1 MVKRMLIDATH
12 AEESRVVVINGNR
25 LEEYDVET
33 STKKQIKGNIYL
45 AKVTRVEPSLQAAFV
60 DYGGNRH
67 GFLAFSEI
75 HSDYYQIPVADREAI
90 ARSHSHPPAMRDA
103 DIVEDNIGGDNDD
116 APKKDRKPVRS
127 RSRRKPRK
135 DDAASTV
142 AGENTDTVTSSD
154 HDDDGEVLEN
164 TAASANSE
172 TGEEDSKPRRRRMR
186 NRRKKPEDTENNAD
200 AAAHSDDTNGNDDDN
215 GNGNEGG
222 SNTVATMSAEIAEIS
237 VDIDDTET
245 VNDDENIEDMGGDDT
260 DEFSESIR
268 PQMQKRY
275 KIQEVIKRRQILL
288 VQVVKEERGNKG
300 AALSTFL
307 SLAGRYCVLMPNTPR
322 GGGISRK
329 ITNAQDRKRLKSILA
344 ELEIPGGMAVIV
356 RTAGAERTKAEIKR
370 DFDYLMRLWDR
381 IRETTLQSQAPCLI
395 YEEADLIKRSIRDL
409 YARDVDEVLVEGDEG
424 YRIAKD
430 FMKMLMPSHAKRVQ
444 PYKDQGVPLF
454 HRFQVESQLDA
465 MLNPVVQLKSGGYIV
480 INPTEALVAI
490 DVNSGRSTR
499 ERNIEETAYKTNLEA
514 AEELARQLRLR
525 DLAGLIVVDFIDMED
540 HRNQGAVERKLK
552 EAMRN
557 DRARLQIGRISP
569 FGLLEMSRQRLR
581 PSLVES
587 AFEVCTH
594 CRGVGLVRSIESSAL
609 HLLRVIEEEGMRRR
623 AGALTV
629 HVASEVALYILNRKR
644 DSLAEIENRYGFTV
658 MIFGD
663 DSLISP
669 DHRIERSRAPKA
681 GDDDNSAVLN
691 TDSVSLTAIE
701 APIELVEEELVENTS
716 RDDDETDT
724 DTDTN
729 SDSSTGTDSDEQNKR
744 RRRRRRRRGRPDE
757 RDENITANAEESSSN
772 DDEDDDDNTQSADQ
786 GNGDDDGEDDAS
798 RKRRRRGK
806 RGGRRRSRRQEFD
819 AAPRVVSPNDDPEA
833 TEKRRSRDHA
843 ASDETDIDVIIE
855 GDSEGQEAD
864 AFVATGDGEEIRP
877 ARERSTTAPAP
888 ARQRRDRRDRN
899 KDNRRNNQNRD
910 RSEVRNIPIQSGP
923 APESGDAETHDV
935 AAAQTTMPAPA
946 LEPATTP
953 APAPEAASVPTETT
967 AREKPVS
974 ENAQATSQP
983 VKTEAATPAADV
995 IKQSAPV
1002 ETSPAPAAEP
1012 TTEPAAQPE
1021 PQPAEAATTTNS
1033 SDTAQEEVK
1042 APEAPAKPKPKRKGW
1057 WSN

>member
-75 HSDYYQIPVADREAI
+75 HSDYYQIPVADREALTQ
-90 ARSHSHPPAMRDA
+90 SHTRNVKDA
-103 DIVEDNIGGDNDD
+103 EIVEDNVSDGEDS
-116 APKKDRKPVRS
+116 PKKEKKPTRS
-127 RSRRKPRK
+127 RSRRKPRAK
-135 DDAASTV
+135 DKDETVEAADGDASPVEAT
-142 AGENTDTVTSSD
+142 ATADATTSPDSKNDATTGSD
-154 HDDDGEVLEN
+154 
-164 TAASANSE
+164 
-172 TGEEDSKPRRRRMR
+172 EEDAKPRRRRTR
-186 NRRKKPEDTENNAD
+186 NRRKKSDEVDASTAD
-200 AAAHSDDTNGNDDDN
+200 ADAKDASPSEDNASDANTGSDGDDTPTGGN
-215 GNGNEGG
+215 
-222 SNTVATMSAEIAEIS
+222 AAMSAEVAELT
-237 VDIDDTET
+237 VDIDADGSDGDTVSEI
-245 VNDDENIEDMGGDDT
+245 NAKSDEEDIEDLGGDDA
-260 DEFSESIR
+260 DEFVESHSR
-268 PQMQKRY
+268 QLQKRY

-344 ELEIPGGMAVIV
+344 ELEIPDGMAVIV

-540 HRNQGAVERKLK
+540 HRNQGAVERKIK

-594 CRGVGLVRSIESSAL
+594 CRGVGLVRSIESAAL
-609 HLLRVIEEEGMRRR
+609 HLLRVLEEEGMRRR
-623 AGALTV
+623 SGSLTV

-644 DSLAEIENRYGFTV
+644 ETLAEIEQRYGFTV

-669 DHRIERSRAPKA
+669 DHRIERSRAKK
-681 GDDDNSAVLN
+681 GDELEDVPAVLN

-701 APIELVEEELVENTS
+701 NPVDTD
-716 RDDDETDT
+716 DDDEEEEEAPSAKNTAQD
-724 DTDTN
+724 
-729 SDSSTGTDSDEQNKR
+729 DEEQGGKR
-744 RRRRRRRRGRPDE
+744 RRRRRRRRGR
-757 RDENITANAEESSSN
+757 N
-772 DDEDDDDNTQSADQ
+772 DDRDDRNDQQQEASDAEAGNDDNADQNSDNEDDDDEESQ
-786 GNGDDDGEDDAS
+786 

-806 RGGRRRSRRQEFD
+806 RGGRRRSRRQDFE
-819 AAPRVVSPNDDPEA
+819 AKSTRSPNDDPA
-833 TEKRRSRDHA
+833 LTAARRNRDHEA
-843 ASDETDIDVIIE
+843 PDGAEESTVIDAE
-855 GDSEGQEAD
+855 SEGQDAD
-864 AFVATGDGEEIRP
+864 SFDQEGV
-877 ARERSTTAPAP
+877 REGRSRSTTAPAP
-888 ARQRRDRRDRN
+888 ARPRRDRN
-899 KDNRRNNQNRD
+899 DNRRNRRD
-910 RSEVRNIPIQSGP
+910 RNDRPRGKDSNNDGGNDRGDVKNIPIQSGP
-923 APESGDAETHDV
+923 APEADANSKPDAT
-935 AAAQTTMPAPA
+935 AAAP
-946 LEPATTP
+946 
-953 APAPEAASVPTETT
+953 ASVPAEV
-967 AREKPVS
+967 AAPK
-974 ENAQATSQP
+974 
-983 VKTEAATPAADV
+983 AATPASKPEEKV
-995 IKQSAPV
+995 APKAEKPAEKAPEPKAEAKPEQV
-1002 ETSPAPAAEP
+1002 AAEKPTPASEPAPAAEP
-1012 TTEPAAQPE
+1012 AKDKKSEP
-1021 PQPAEAATTTNS
+1021 
-1033 SDTAQEEVK
+1033 K
-1042 APEAPAKPKPKRKGW
+1042 KRGW
-1057 WSN
+1057 WSLGR

>member
-75 HSDYYQIPVADREAI
+75 HSDYYQIPVADREALSQGG
-90 ARSHSHPPAMRDA
+90 AQVKDA
-103 DIVEDNIGGDNDD
+103 EIVEDNIGETDD
-116 APKKDRKPVRS
+116 SPKKEKKSTRS
-127 RSRRKPRK
+127 RSRRKPRAK
-135 DDAASTV
+135 DKDETQDASESDATDGETVVDADAA
-142 AGENTDTVTSSD
+142 NPTDGASEGLVSSD
-154 HDDDGEVLEN
+154 EE
-164 TAASANSE
+164 E
-172 TGEEDSKPRRRRMR
+172 TKPRRRRTR
-186 NRRKKPEDTENNAD
+186 NRRKKSDDADAQASDASSDEAASGDANAD
-200 AAAHSDDTNGNDDDN
+200 ADGGSDDDN
-215 GNGNEGG
+215 SPSGGN
-222 SNTVATMSAEIAEIS
+222 AAMSADVAELS
-237 VDIDDTET
+237 VDVDADGDDNEEDAPSADAGTE
-245 VNDDENIEDMGGDDT
+245 EEEIEDLGGDDT
-260 DEFSESIR
+260 DEFVESHSR
-268 PQMQKRY
+268 QLQKRY
-275 KIQEVIKRRQILL
+275 KIQEVIKRRQIIL

-329 ITNAQDRKRLKSILA
+329 ITNAKDRKRLKSILA
-344 ELEIPGGMAVIV
+344 ELEIPDGMAVIV

-409 YARDVDEVLVEGDEG
+409 YARDVDEVLVEGDDG
-424 YRIAKD
+424 YRVAKD

-540 HRNQGAVERKLK
+540 HRNQASVERKLK

-587 AFEVCTH
+587 AFEVCSH
-594 CRGVGLVRSIESSAL
+594 CRGVGLVRSIESAAL

-623 AGALTV
+623 SGALTV

-644 DSLAEIENRYGFTV
+644 DSLAEIEQRYGFTV

-669 DHRIERSRAPKA
+669 DHRIERTRAKK
-681 GDDDNSAVLN
+681 GDEQEEAAPVLN

-701 APIELVEEELVENTS
+701 SPVEADDEEEETV
-716 RDDDETDT
+716 RGDDDDQ
-724 DTDTN
+724 
-729 SDSSTGTDSDEQNKR
+729 GGKR
-744 RRRRRRRRGRPDE
+744 RRRRRRRRGRNDD
-757 RDENITANAEESSSN
+757 RDDRTENQQDAADSEAEDADGSDRNGSDD
-772 DDEDDDDNTQSADQ
+772 DDEDSN
-786 GNGDDDGEDDAS
+786 

-806 RGGRRRSRRQEFD
+806 RGGRRRSRRQDFD
-819 AAPRVVSPNDDPEA
+819 GNRTRSPNDDPA
-833 TEKRRSRDHA
+833 LTAARRNRDHEA
-843 ASDETDIDVIIE
+843 PDGSEENTVIDAE
-855 GDSEGQEAD
+855 SEGQDAD
-864 AFVATGDGEEIRP
+864 SFDQEGVRAGRT
-877 ARERSTTAPAP
+877 RSTTAPAP
-888 ARQRRDRRDRN
+888 ARPRRDRN
-899 KDNRRNNQNRD
+899 DNRRNRRD
-910 RSEVRNIPIQSGP
+910 RNSRPERGEGSNERGDVKNIPIQTGP
-923 APESGDAETHDV
+923 APEAVAESKPDV
-935 AAAQTTMPAPA
+935 AAATASAPAEVTAPAPKTEAPKVEAPAEKPAAPKPVEPAKTEAPAPA
-946 LEPATTP
+946 P
-953 APAPEAASVPTETT
+953 APAPEAA
-967 AREKPVS
+967 
-974 ENAQATSQP
+974 
-983 VKTEAATPAADV
+983 
-995 IKQSAPV
+995 
-1002 ETSPAPAAEP
+1002 PAAEP
-1012 TTEPAAQPE
+1012 AKDE
-1021 PQPAEAATTTNS
+1021 
-1033 SDTAQEEVK
+1033 
-1042 APEAPAKPKPKRKGW
+1042 KPKPKKRGW
-1057 WSN
+1057 WSLGR

>member
-75 HSDYYQIPVADREAI
+75 HSDYYQIPVADREALSQGG
-90 ARSHSHPPAMRDA
+90 AQVKDA
-103 DIVEDNIGGDNDD
+103 EIVEDNIGETDD
-116 APKKDRKPVRS
+116 SPKKEKKSTRS
-127 RSRRKPRK
+127 RSRRKPRSK
-135 DDAASTV
+135 DKDETQDASESDATDGETVVDADAA
-142 AGENTDTVTSSD
+142 NPTDGASDGAVSSD
-154 HDDDGEVLEN
+154 EE
-164 TAASANSE
+164 E
-172 TGEEDSKPRRRRMR
+172 TKPRRRRTR
-186 NRRKKPEDTENNAD
+186 NRRKKSDDADAQASDASSDEAASGEANAD
-200 AAAHSDDTNGNDDDN
+200 ADGGSDDDN
-215 GNGNEGG
+215 SPSGGN
-222 SNTVATMSAEIAEIS
+222 AAMSAEVAELS
-237 VDIDDTET
+237 VDVDADGDDSEEDAPSADAGTE
-245 VNDDENIEDMGGDDT
+245 EEEIEDLGGDDT
-260 DEFSESIR
+260 DEFVESHSR
-268 PQMQKRY
+268 QLQKRY
-275 KIQEVIKRRQILL
+275 KIQEVIKRRQIIL

-329 ITNAQDRKRLKSILA
+329 ITNAKDRKRLKSILA
-344 ELEIPGGMAVIV
+344 ELEIPDGMAVIV

-409 YARDVDEVLVEGDEG
+409 YARDVDEVLVEGDDG
-424 YRIAKD
+424 YRVAKD

-540 HRNQGAVERKLK
+540 HRNQASVERKLK

-587 AFEVCTH
+587 AFEVCSH
-594 CRGVGLVRSIESSAL
+594 CRGVGLVRSIESAAL

-623 AGALTV
+623 SGALTV

-644 DSLAEIENRYGFTV
+644 DSLAEIEQRYGFTV

-669 DHRIERSRAPKA
+669 DHRIERTRAKK
-681 GDDDNSAVLN
+681 GDEQEEAAPVLN

-701 APIELVEEELVENTS
+701 SPVEADDEEEETV
-716 RDDDETDT
+716 RGDDDDQ
-724 DTDTN
+724 
-729 SDSSTGTDSDEQNKR
+729 GGKR
-744 RRRRRRRRGRPDE
+744 RRRRRRRRGRNDD
-757 RDENITANAEESSSN
+757 RDDRTENQQDAADSDAEDADGSDRNGSDD
-772 DDEDDDDNTQSADQ
+772 DDEDSN
-786 GNGDDDGEDDAS
+786 

-806 RGGRRRSRRQEFD
+806 RGGRRRSRRQDFD
-819 AAPRVVSPNDDPEA
+819 GNRTRSPNDDPA
-833 TEKRRSRDHA
+833 LTAARRNRDHEA
-843 ASDETDIDVIIE
+843 PDGSEENTVIDAE
-855 GDSEGQEAD
+855 SEGQDAD
-864 AFVATGDGEEIRP
+864 SFDQEGVRAGRT
-877 ARERSTTAPAP
+877 RSTTAPAP
-888 ARQRRDRRDRN
+888 ARPRRDRN
-899 KDNRRNNQNRD
+899 DNRRNRRD
-910 RSEVRNIPIQSGP
+910 RNSRPERGEGGNERGDVKNIPIQTGP
-923 APESGDAETHDV
+923 APEAVTESKPDV
-935 AAAQTTMPAPA
+935 AAAPASAPAEVTAPAPKSEAPKVEAPAEKPAAPKPVEPAKTEAPAPA
-946 LEPATTP
+946 P
-953 APAPEAASVPTETT
+953 APAPEAA
-967 AREKPVS
+967 
-974 ENAQATSQP
+974 
-983 VKTEAATPAADV
+983 
-995 IKQSAPV
+995 
-1002 ETSPAPAAEP
+1002 PAAEP
-1012 TTEPAAQPE
+1012 AKDE
-1021 PQPAEAATTTNS
+1021 
-1033 SDTAQEEVK
+1033 
-1042 APEAPAKPKPKRKGW
+1042 KPKPKKRGW
-1057 WSN
+1057 WSLGR

>member
-75 HSDYYQIPVADREAI
+75 HSDYYQIPVADREAFAQQNI
-90 ARSHSHPPAMRDA
+90 TQVKDA
-103 DIVEDNIGGDNDD
+103 EIVEDNIGDSEDG
-116 APKKDRKPVRS
+116 ATKEKKPSRS
-127 RSRRKPRK
+127 RSRRKPRAK
-135 DDAASTV
+135 DNDEASDTAEAEAPAAED
-142 AGENTDTVTSSD
+142 AGETAVKSD
-154 HDDDGEVLEN
+154 AE
-164 TAASANSE
+164 AANAGS
-172 TGEEDSKPRRRRMR
+172 GEEEDAKPRRRRPR
-186 NRRKKPEDTENNAD
+186 NRRKKSDEVEASSGSDAD
-200 AAAHSDDTNGNDDDN
+200 ASGDASDTSGNNGGSDGDDTPTGGN
-215 GNGNEGG
+215 
-222 SNTVATMSAEIAEIS
+222 AAMSAEIAELD
-237 VDIDDTET
+237 VDIDTDG
-245 VNDDENIEDMGGDDT
+245 DDDGSAATALDVTADVEEDIEDLGGDDS
-260 DEFSESIR
+260 DEFVESHSR
-268 PQMQKRY
+268 QLQKRY

-329 ITNAQDRKRLKSILA
+329 ITNAKDRKRLKSILA
-344 ELEIPGGMAVIV
+344 ELEIPDGMAVIV
-356 RTAGAERTKAEIKR
+356 RTAGSERTKAEIKR

-424 YRIAKD
+424 YRVAKD

-465 MLNPVVQLKSGGYIV
+465 MLNPVVQLKSGGYLV
-480 INPTEALVAI
+480 INPTEALVAV

-540 HRNQGAVERKLK
+540 HRNQASVERKLK

-594 CRGVGLVRSIESSAL
+594 CRGVGLVRSIESAAL

-623 AGALTV
+623 SGALTV

-644 DSLAEIENRYGFTV
+644 DSLGEIENRYGFSV

-669 DHRIERSRAPKA
+669 DHRIERTRAKK
-681 GDDDNSAVLN
+681 GDEVEEVSAVLN

-701 APIELVEEELVENTS
+701 NPVEPDEDEVEVE
-716 RDDDETDT
+716 RDEDDDQ
-724 DTDTN
+724 
-729 SDSSTGTDSDEQNKR
+729 GGKR
-744 RRRRRRRRGRPDE
+744 RRRRRRRRGR
-757 RDENITANAEESSSN
+757 N
-772 DDEDDDDNTQSADQ
+772 DDRDDRNTDPQQEASDDNDDASDTADRNDNNDDDDDEN
-786 GNGDDDGEDDAS
+786 N

-806 RGGRRRSRRQEFD
+806 RGGRRRSRRQDFD
-819 AAPRVVSPNDDPEA
+819 ANRTRSPADDPA
-833 TEKRRSRDHA
+833 LTAARRNRDHEA
-843 ASDETDIDVIIE
+843 PDGTAEDTVIDA
-855 GDSEGQEAD
+855 DSEGQEAD
-864 AFVATGDGEEIRP
+864 SFDQEGVRVGRV
-877 ARERSTTAPAP
+877 RSTTAPAP
-888 ARQRRDRRDRN
+888 ARPRRDRN
-899 KDNRRNNQNRD
+899 DNRRNRRD
-910 RSEVRNIPIQSGP
+910 RNNRSDRNTESNDRDVKNIPIQSGP
-923 APESGDAETHDV
+923 APEATSEAPLEAKPE
-935 AAAQTTMPAPA
+935 AAAAPATAPAEVSAPAPKKEA
-946 LEPATTP
+946 PKAEAPKAEVPAEKPAEPKAAEPAKAEKAEPAP
-953 APAPEAASVPTETT
+953 APAPET
-967 AREKPVS
+967 
-974 ENAQATSQP
+974 
-983 VKTEAATPAADV
+983 
-995 IKQSAPV
+995 
-1002 ETSPAPAAEP
+1002 APAAEP
-1012 TTEPAAQPE
+1012 AKDE
-1021 PQPAEAATTTNS
+1021 
-1033 SDTAQEEVK
+1033 
-1042 APEAPAKPKPKRKGW
+1042 KPKPKKRGW
-1057 WSN
+1057 WSLGR

>member
-90 ARSHSHPPAMRDA
+90 AQGNAQVKDA
-103 DIVEDNIGGDNDD
+103 EIVEDNIGDSEDS
-116 APKKDRKPVRS
+116 PKKEKKPSRT
-127 RSRRKPRK
+127 RSRRKPRAQSK
-135 DDAASTV
+135 DDTSDTPEAEAPEADATTEAPGQSDAATEKTGS
-142 AGENTDTVTSSD
+142 
-154 HDDDGEVLEN
+154 
-164 TAASANSE
+164 
-172 TGEEDSKPRRRRMR
+172 GEEEEAKPRRRRPR
-186 NRRKKPEDTENNAD
+186 NRRKK
-200 AAAHSDDTNGNDDDN
+200 SDDVEASGSDAEATPSSDGNDDS
-215 GNGNEGG
+215 G
-222 SNTVATMSAEIAEIS
+222 SNG
-237 VDIDDTET
+237 DDTPTGGNAAMAAEVAELDVDVVT
-245 VNDDENIEDMGGDDT
+245 DDDANEVTALDPNADVEEDIEDLGGDDS
-260 DEFSESIR
+260 DEFVESHSR
-268 PQMQKRY
+268 QLQKRY
-275 KIQEVIKRRQILL
+275 KIQEVIKRRQIIL

-329 ITNAQDRKRLKSILA
+329 ITNAKDRKRLKSILA
-344 ELEIPGGMAVIV
+344 ELEIPDGMAVIV

-424 YRIAKD
+424 YRVAKD

-465 MLNPVVQLKSGGYIV
+465 MLNPVVQLKSGGYLV
-480 INPTEALVAI
+480 INPTEALVAV

-514 AEELARQLRLR
+514 AEELSRQLRLR

-540 HRNQGAVERKLK
+540 HRNQASVERKLK

-594 CRGVGLVRSIESSAL
+594 CRGVGLVRSIESAAL

-623 AGALTV
+623 SGALTV

-644 DSLAEIENRYGFTV
+644 DSLGEIESRYGFSV

-669 DHRIERSRAPKA
+669 DHRIERTRAKK
-681 GDDDNSAVLN
+681 GDEVDETPSVLN

-701 APIELVEEELVENTS
+701 NPVDADDEEEETERNE
-716 RDDDETDT
+716 DDDQ
-724 DTDTN
+724 
-729 SDSSTGTDSDEQNKR
+729 GGKR
-744 RRRRRRRRGRPDE
+744 RRRRRRRRGR
-757 RDENITANAEESSSN
+757 N
-772 DDEDDDDNTQSADQ
+772 DDRDDRNNDQQQDASGDNEDASDNSDRNNNNTNDDDDDESN
-786 GNGDDDGEDDAS
+786 

-806 RGGRRRSRRQEFD
+806 RGGRRRSRRQDFD
-819 AAPRVVSPNDDPEA
+819 GNRTRSPADDPA
-833 TEKRRSRDHA
+833 LTAARRNRDHEA
-843 ASDETDIDVIIE
+843 PDGTAEDTVIDA
-855 GDSEGQEAD
+855 DSEGQDAD
-864 AFVATGDGEEIRP
+864 SFEQEGVRAGRS
-877 ARERSTTAPAP
+877 RSTTAPAP
-888 ARQRRDRRDRN
+888 ARPRRDRN
-899 KDNRRNNQNRD
+899 DNRRNRRD
-910 RSEVRNIPIQSGP
+910 RNTRSDRNDEGNDRDVKNIPIQSGP
-923 APESGDAETHDV
+923 APEAQSDAPAEAKPE
-935 AAAQTTMPAPA
+935 AAAAPAPTPA
-946 LEPATTP
+946 EVSAPAPKEEAPKAEAPAEKPAEPKAAEPAKAEKAEPAP
-953 APAPEAASVPTETT
+953 APAPEA
-967 AREKPVS
+967 
-974 ENAQATSQP
+974 
-983 VKTEAATPAADV
+983 TPA
-995 IKQSAPV
+995 P
-1002 ETSPAPAAEP
+1002 
-1012 TTEPAAQPE
+1012 EPAKDE
-1021 PQPAEAATTTNS
+1021 
-1033 SDTAQEEVK
+1033 
-1042 APEAPAKPKPKRKGW
+1042 KPKPKKRGW
-1057 WSN
+1057 WSLGR

>member
-75 HSDYYQIPVADREAI
+75 HSDYYQIPVADREALS
-90 ARSHSHPPAMRDA
+90 RSHSDVKDA
-103 DIVEDNIGGDNDD
+103 DIVEDNIGD
-116 APKKDRKPVRS
+116 ASEGSDTPKKEKKPART
-127 RSRRKPRK
+127 RNRRKPRAK
-135 DDAASTV
+135 ASDETAVETDAEAPATD
-142 AGENTDTVTSSD
+142 ENTDSADTVAAD
-154 HDDDGEVLEN
+154 APQEN
-164 TAASANSE
+164 DAAASDDA
-172 TGEEDSKPRRRRMR
+172 GDEDAKPRRRRTR
-186 NRRKKPEDTENNAD
+186 NRRKKSDDVEASGDDSAD
-200 AAAHSDDTNGNDDDN
+200 ASSNDGDDTDGSGGGN
-215 GNGNEGG
+215 
-222 SNTVATMSAEIAEIS
+222 AAMSAEIAELTVDIETEPAGAAEEE
-237 VDIDDTET
+237 DIDDL
-245 VNDDENIEDMGGDDT
+245 GGDDG
-260 DEFSESIR
+260 DEFSDSHR

-344 ELEIPGGMAVIV
+344 ELEIPDGMAVIV
-356 RTAGAERTKAEIKR
+356 RTAGSERTKAEIKR

-540 HRNQGAVERKLK
+540 HRNQASVERKLK

-587 AFEVCTH
+587 AFEVCAH
-594 CRGVGLVRSIESSAL
+594 CRGVGLVRSIESAAL
-609 HLLRVIEEEGMRRR
+609 HLLRVLEEEGMRRR
-623 AGALTV
+623 SGALTV

-644 DSLAEIENRYGFTV
+644 DTLAEIEQRYGFTV

-669 DHRIERSRAPKA
+669 DHRIERTRAKK
-681 GDDDNSAVLN
+681 GDEEEALPVLN

-701 APIELVEEELVENTS
+701 GPDEDDEEDDVAEARDTRDQ
-716 RDDDETDT
+716 RDDDDQ
-724 DTDTN
+724 
-729 SDSSTGTDSDEQNKR
+729 GNKR
-744 RRRRRRRRGRPDE
+744 RRRRRRRRGR
-757 RDENITANAEESSSN
+757 N
-772 DDEDDDDNTQSADQ
+772 DDRDDRNDQNEADASDDAAGASDRSDQDDNEEDDDDEAQ
-786 GNGDDDGEDDAS
+786 

-806 RGGRRRSRRQEFD
+806 RGGRRRSRRQEFEN
-819 AAPRVVSPNDDPEA
+819 APRVKSPADDAQA
-833 TEKRRSRDHA
+833 TALRRDRDHSA
-843 ASDETDIDVIIE
+843 PE
-855 GDSEGQEAD
+855 GHAEDQVVDADSEGQDAD
-864 AFVATGDGEEIRP
+864 SFDQEGVRAGRQ
-877 ARERSTTAPAP
+877 RSTTAPAP
-888 ARQRRDRRDRN
+888 ARPRRERRDRN
-899 KDNRRNNQNRD
+899 DNRRNRRD
-910 RSEVRNIPIQSGP
+910 RNDRNDRADVKNIPIQSGP
-923 APESGDAETHDV
+923 ARETAEEIAKEAV
-935 AAAQTTMPAPA
+935 SAPA
-946 LEPATTP
+946 QSPVETVVEKPASPTP
-953 APAPEAASVPTETT
+953 APAA
-967 AREKPVS
+967 
-974 ENAQATSQP
+974 
-983 VKTEAATPAADV
+983 
-995 IKQSAPV
+995 
-1002 ETSPAPAAEP
+1002 APAAEKSEP
-1012 TTEPAAQPE
+1012 KAEPKKPAPKAEKAAEPEASEPVATEPAKDE
-1021 PQPAEAATTTNS
+1021 
-1033 SDTAQEEVK
+1033 
-1042 APEAPAKPKPKRKGW
+1042 KPKPKKRGW
-1057 WSN
+1057 WSLGR

>member
-75 HSDYYQIPVADREAI
+75 HSDYYQIPVADREALSQGG
-90 ARSHSHPPAMRDA
+90 AQVKDA
-103 DIVEDNIGGDNDD
+103 EIVEDNIGETEDS
-116 APKKDRKPVRS
+116 PKKEKKPARS
-127 RSRRKPRK
+127 RSRRKPRAK
-135 DDAASTV
+135 DKDETAEPTEGDAAELE
-142 AGENTDTVTSSD
+142 AGAEAETPADAADASDAQASS
-154 HDDDGEVLEN
+154 E
-164 TAASANSE
+164 
-172 TGEEDSKPRRRRMR
+172 EEDAKPRRRRTR
-186 NRRKKPEDTENNAD
+186 NRRKKSDDVEASATEASSDD
-200 AAAHSDDTNGNDDDN
+200 APAAESNDGDDNGSDDTPTGGN
-215 GNGNEGG
+215 
-222 SNTVATMSAEIAEIS
+222 AAMSAEVAELT
-237 VDIDDTET
+237 VDIDADGEGDD
-245 VNDDENIEDMGGDDT
+245 NDDGAPSADAGGEEEEIEDLGGDDA
-260 DEFSESIR
+260 DEFVESHSR
-268 PQMQKRY
+268 QLQKRY
-275 KIQEVIKRRQILL
+275 KIQEVIKRRQIIL

-344 ELEIPGGMAVIV
+344 ELEIPDGMAVIV

-540 HRNQGAVERKLK
+540 HRNQASVERKLK

-587 AFEVCTH
+587 AFEVCSH
-594 CRGVGLVRSIESSAL
+594 CRGVGLVRSIESAAL

-623 AGALTV
+623 SGALTV

-644 DSLAEIENRYGFTV
+644 DSLAEIEQRYGFTV

-669 DHRIERSRAPKA
+669 DHRIERTRAKK
-681 GDDDNSAVLN
+681 GDEQEEVSPVLN

-701 APIELVEEELVENTS
+701 SPVEDDEDEDEDIV
-716 RDDDETDT
+716 RGDDDDQ
-724 DTDTN
+724 
-729 SDSSTGTDSDEQNKR
+729 GGKR
-744 RRRRRRRRGRPDE
+744 RRRRRRRRGR
-757 RDENITANAEESSSN
+757 N
-772 DDEDDDDNTQSADQ
+772 DDRDDRNDTQQEAADTDAEDADGSDHGNLDDDDEESQ
-786 GNGDDDGEDDAS
+786 

-806 RGGRRRSRRQEFD
+806 RGGRRRSRRQDFD
-819 AAPRVVSPNDDPEA
+819 TNRTRSPNDDPA
-833 TEKRRSRDHA
+833 LTSARRNRDHEA
-843 ASDETDIDVIIE
+843 PDGSEENSVIDAESDGQDADSFDQE
-855 GDSEGQEAD
+855 GVRVGR
-864 AFVATGDGEEIRP
+864 V
-877 ARERSTTAPAP
+877 RSTTAPAP
-888 ARQRRDRRDRN
+888 ARPRRDRN
-899 KDNRRNNQNRD
+899 DNRRNRRD
-910 RSEVRNIPIQSGP
+910 RNPRSDRPEGSNDRGDVKNIPIQSGP
-923 APESGDAETHDV
+923 APEAVAESKPETTV
-935 AAAQTTMPAPA
+935 AAPAAAPAEVAAPAPKA
-946 LEPATTP
+946 EAPKVEAPVEKPAAPKPAEPAKTEAP
-953 APAPEAASVPTETT
+953 APAPEAA
-967 AREKPVS
+967 
-974 ENAQATSQP
+974 
-983 VKTEAATPAADV
+983 
-995 IKQSAPV
+995 
-1002 ETSPAPAAEP
+1002 PAAEP
-1012 TTEPAAQPE
+1012 AKDE
-1021 PQPAEAATTTNS
+1021 
-1033 SDTAQEEVK
+1033 
-1042 APEAPAKPKPKRKGW
+1042 KPKSKKRGW
-1057 WSN
+1057 WSLGR

>member
-90 ARSHSHPPAMRDA
+90 TRAQTSAQSVRDA
-103 DIVEDNIGGDNDD
+103 EIVEDNIGGNDD
-116 APKKDRKPVRS
+116 DTPKKEKKPTRS

-135 DDAASTV
+135 DDV
-142 AGENTDTVTSSD
+142 NTDTGDSSD
-154 HDDDGEVLEN
+154 KTEEATDAADNAAAPENNDTVSSDNNDDD
-164 TAASANSE
+164 A
-172 TGEEDSKPRRRRMR
+172 KPRRRRVR
-186 NRRKKPEDTENNAD
+186 NRRKNVDENDTSDSND
-200 AAAHSDDTNGNDDDN
+200 ASLDASSQGDDDN
-215 GNGNEGG
+215 GDDGNNGG
-222 SNTVATMSAEIAEIS
+222 SNTVATMAAEIAEIS
-237 VDIDDTET
+237 VDIDENDTET
-245 VNDDENIEDMGGDDT
+245 VNDEENIEDMGGDDT
-260 DEFSESIR
+260 DDFSDNVR
-268 PQMQKRY
+268 PQLQKRY

-409 YARDVDEVLVEGDEG
+409 YARDVDEVLVEGDDG
-424 YRIAKD
+424 YRVAKD

-540 HRNQGAVERKLK
+540 HRNQSAVERKLK

-644 DSLAEIENRYGFTV
+644 DSLAEIEQRYGFTV

-669 DHRIERSRAPKA
+669 DHRIERTRAPKA
-681 GDDDNSAVLN
+681 GDEDHQHSMVLN

-701 APIELVEEELVENTS
+701 APIEKVEEELVENTS
-716 RDDDETDT
+716 RDDDNEQT
-724 DTDTN
+724 
-729 SDSSTGTDSDEQNKR
+729 SDNDDQNKR
-744 RRRRRRRRGRPDE
+744 RRRRRRRRGRQDD
-757 RDENITANAEESSSN
+757 RDDNAASDTDDSDAANDSN
-772 DDEDDDDNTQSADQ
+772 QDAASASDNGDDNDDDDES
-786 GNGDDDGEDDAS
+786 S

-806 RGGRRRSRRQEFD
+806 RGGRRRSRRQDFETT
-819 AAPRVVSPNDDPEA
+819 PRVVSPADDAEA
-833 TEKRRSRDHA
+833 TEKRRSRSHTAPDG
-843 ASDETDIDVIIE
+843 SETDLVID
-855 GDSEGQEAD
+855 GDSEGQDAD
-864 AFVATGDGEEIRP
+864 SFAPEDGEEGGIRA

-899 KDNRRNNQNRD
+899 KDNRRNRDNRD
-910 RSEVRNIPIQSGP
+910 RNDRGEVRNIPIQNG
-923 APESGDAETHDV
+923 
-935 AAAQTTMPAPA
+935 
-946 LEPATTP
+946 
-953 APAPEAASVPTETT
+953 PAPEAASEDVATET
-967 AREKPVS
+967 ASAVS
-974 ENAQATSQP
+974 AP
-983 VKTEAATPAADV
+983 ATPAA
-995 IKQSAPV
+995 
-1002 ETSPAPAAEP
+1002 PAPAASAPE
-1012 TTEPAAQPE
+1012 TTFEPAATPKPE
-1021 PQPAEAATTTNS
+1021 PTVSKPEASSKPVELEADKPGADKPAAETVTAPTSSEPEPTEAAATEKPAEVEKTE
-1033 SDTAQEEVK
+1033 TAP
-1042 APEAPAKPKPKRKGW
+1042 AAPAKPKPKRKGW

>member
-12 AEESRVVVINGNR
+12 AEESRVVVIHGNR

-90 ARSHSHPPAMRDA
+90 AQGHAQSNAQVKDA
-103 DIVEDNIGGDNDD
+103 EIVEDNIGDGDDSQ
-116 APKKDRKPVRS
+116 KKEKKPSRS
-127 RSRRKPRK
+127 RSRRKPRTK
-135 DDAASTV
+135 DKDEASDTPNAESPEAEASTD
-142 AGENTDTVTSSD
+142 APAQSEAATDNTSSGD
-154 HDDDGEVLEN
+154 
-164 TAASANSE
+164 
-172 TGEEDSKPRRRRMR
+172 EEDAKPRRRRPR
-186 NRRKKPEDTENNAD
+186 NRRKKSDEVEASGSNAEENSSTDGNND
-200 AAAHSDDTNGNDDDN
+200 SGSDSGSDGDDTPTGGN
-215 GNGNEGG
+215 
-222 SNTVATMSAEIAEIS
+222 AAMSAEVAELD
-237 VDIDDTET
+237 VDIDADTSEEDT
-245 VNDDENIEDMGGDDT
+245 GNEVTSLDAESDVEEDIEDLGGDDS
-260 DEFSESIR
+260 DEFVESHSR
-268 PQMQKRY
+268 QLQKRY
-275 KIQEVIKRRQILL
+275 KIQEVIKRRQIIL

-329 ITNAQDRKRLKSILA
+329 ITNAKDRKRLKSILA
-344 ELEIPGGMAVIV
+344 ELEIPDGMAVIV

-424 YRIAKD
+424 YRVAKD

-465 MLNPVVQLKSGGYIV
+465 MLNPVVQLKSGGYLV
-480 INPTEALVAI
+480 INPTEALVAV

-540 HRNQGAVERKLK
+540 HRNQASVERKLK

-594 CRGVGLVRSIESSAL
+594 CRGVGLVRSIESAAL

-623 AGALTV
+623 SGALTV

-644 DSLAEIENRYGFTV
+644 DSLGEIESRYGFSV

-669 DHRIERSRAPKA
+669 DHRIERTRAKK
-681 GDDDNSAVLN
+681 GDEADDAAPVLN

-701 APIELVEEELVENTS
+701 NPVDTDDEDDTERNE
-716 RDDDETDT
+716 DDDQ
-724 DTDTN
+724 
-729 SDSSTGTDSDEQNKR
+729 GGKR
-744 RRRRRRRRGRPDE
+744 RRRRRRRRGR
-757 RDENITANAEESSSN
+757 N
-772 DDEDDDDNTQSADQ
+772 DDRDDRNNDQQQDASGDSEDASDNNDRNNNNDDDDDDN
-786 GNGDDDGEDDAS
+786 N

-806 RGGRRRSRRQEFD
+806 RGGRRRSRRQDFD
-819 AAPRVVSPNDDPEA
+819 GNRTRSPADDPA
-833 TEKRRSRDHA
+833 LTAARRNRDHEA
-843 ASDETDIDVIIE
+843 PDGTDEDTVIDA
-855 GDSEGQEAD
+855 DSEGQDAD
-864 AFVATGDGEEIRP
+864 SFDQEGVRAGRS
-877 ARERSTTAPAP
+877 RSTTAPAP
-888 ARQRRDRRDRN
+888 ARPRRDRN
-899 KDNRRNNQNRD
+899 DNRRNRRDRNNRPNNRD
-910 RSEVRNIPIQSGP
+910 GDNDGSNERDVKNIPIQSGP
-923 APESGDAETHDV
+923 APEAPSEAPSEAKPE
-935 AAAQTTMPAPA
+935 AASAPAPA
-946 LEPATTP
+946 PAEVSAPAPKPEAPKEDAPKAEAPAGKPAEPKAAEPAK
-953 APAPEAASVPTETT
+953 AEKAEPAPEAA
-967 AREKPVS
+967 
-974 ENAQATSQP
+974 
-983 VKTEAATPAADV
+983 
-995 IKQSAPV
+995 
-1002 ETSPAPAAEP
+1002 PAP
-1012 TTEPAAQPE
+1012 EPAKDE
-1021 PQPAEAATTTNS
+1021 
-1033 SDTAQEEVK
+1033 
-1042 APEAPAKPKPKRKGW
+1042 KPKPKKRGW
-1057 WSN
+1057 WSLGR

>member
-75 HSDYYQIPVADREAI
+75 HSDYYQIPVADREAL
-90 ARSHSHPPAMRDA
+90 AQSHTRNVKDA
-103 DIVEDNIGGDNDD
+103 EIVEDNVSDGEDS
-116 APKKDRKPVRS
+116 PKKEKKPTRS
-127 RSRRKPRK
+127 RSRRKPRAK
-135 DDAASTV
+135 DKDETVEAADGDASPVEAT
-142 AGENTDTVTSSD
+142 ATADATTSPDSKNDATTGSD
-154 HDDDGEVLEN
+154 
-164 TAASANSE
+164 
-172 TGEEDSKPRRRRMR
+172 EEDAKPRRRRTR
-186 NRRKKPEDTENNAD
+186 NRRKKSDEVDASTAD
-200 AAAHSDDTNGNDDDN
+200 ADAKDASPSEDNTSDANTGSDGDDTPTGGN
-215 GNGNEGG
+215 
-222 SNTVATMSAEIAEIS
+222 AAMSAEVAELT
-237 VDIDDTET
+237 VDIDADGSDGDTVSEI
-245 VNDDENIEDMGGDDT
+245 NAKSDEEDIEDLGGDDA
-260 DEFSESIR
+260 DEFVESHSR
-268 PQMQKRY
+268 QLQKRY

-344 ELEIPGGMAVIV
+344 ELEIPDGMAVIV

-540 HRNQGAVERKLK
+540 HRNQGAVERKIK

-594 CRGVGLVRSIESSAL
+594 CRGVGLVRSIESAAL
-609 HLLRVIEEEGMRRR
+609 HLLRVLEEEGMRRR
-623 AGALTV
+623 SGSLTV

-644 DSLAEIENRYGFTV
+644 ETLAEIEQRYGFTV

-669 DHRIERSRAPKA
+669 DHRIERSRAKK
-681 GDDDNSAVLN
+681 GDELEDVPAVLN

-701 APIELVEEELVENTS
+701 NPVDTD
-716 RDDDETDT
+716 DDDEEEEEAPSAKNTAQD
-724 DTDTN
+724 
-729 SDSSTGTDSDEQNKR
+729 DEEQGGKR
-744 RRRRRRRRGRPDE
+744 RRRRRRRRGR
-757 RDENITANAEESSSN
+757 N
-772 DDEDDDDNTQSADQ
+772 DDRDDRNDQQQEASDAETGNDDNADQNSDNEDDDDEESQ
-786 GNGDDDGEDDAS
+786 

-806 RGGRRRSRRQEFD
+806 RGGRRRSRRQDFE
-819 AAPRVVSPNDDPEA
+819 AKSTRSPNDDPA
-833 TEKRRSRDHA
+833 LTAARRNRDHEA
-843 ASDETDIDVIIE
+843 PDGAEESTVIDAE
-855 GDSEGQEAD
+855 SEGQDAD
-864 AFVATGDGEEIRP
+864 SFDQEGV
-877 ARERSTTAPAP
+877 REGRSRSTTAPAP
-888 ARQRRDRRDRN
+888 ARPRRDRN
-899 KDNRRNNQNRD
+899 DNRRNRRD
-910 RSEVRNIPIQSGP
+910 RNDRPRGKDSNNDGGNDRGDVKNIPIQSGP
-923 APESGDAETHDV
+923 APEADANSKPDATAAAPAAAPAEV
-935 AAAQTTMPAPA
+935 AAP
-946 LEPATTP
+946 
-953 APAPEAASVPTETT
+953 
-967 AREKPVS
+967 K
-974 ENAQATSQP
+974 
-983 VKTEAATPAADV
+983 AATPAPKPEEKV
-995 IKQSAPV
+995 APKAEKPAEKAPEPKAEAKPEQV
-1002 ETSPAPAAEP
+1002 AAEKPTPASEPAPAAEP
-1012 TTEPAAQPE
+1012 AKDKKSEP
-1021 PQPAEAATTTNS
+1021 
-1033 SDTAQEEVK
+1033 K
-1042 APEAPAKPKPKRKGW
+1042 KRGW
-1057 WSN
+1057 WSLGR

>member
-75 HSDYYQIPVADREAI
+75 HSDYYQIPVADREALSQGG
-90 ARSHSHPPAMRDA
+90 AQVKDA
-103 DIVEDNIGGDNDD
+103 EIVEDNIGETDD
-116 APKKDRKPVRS
+116 SPKKEKKSTRS
-127 RSRRKPRK
+127 RSRRKPRAK
-135 DDAASTV
+135 DKDETQDASESDATDGETVVDADAANPTDGASDA
-142 AGENTDTVTSSD
+142 AGSSD
-154 HDDDGEVLEN
+154 EE
-164 TAASANSE
+164 E
-172 TGEEDSKPRRRRMR
+172 TKPRRRRTR
-186 NRRKKPEDTENNAD
+186 NRRKKSDDADAQASDASSDEAAPGDANAD
-200 AAAHSDDTNGNDDDN
+200 TDGGSDDDN
-215 GNGNEGG
+215 SPSGGN
-222 SNTVATMSAEIAEIS
+222 AAMSADVAELS
-237 VDIDDTET
+237 VDVNADGDDSEEDAPSADAGTE
-245 VNDDENIEDMGGDDT
+245 EEEIEDLGGDDT
-260 DEFSESIR
+260 DEFVESHSR
-268 PQMQKRY
+268 QLQKRY
-275 KIQEVIKRRQILL
+275 KIQEVIKRRQIIL

-329 ITNAQDRKRLKSILA
+329 ITNAKDRKRLKSILA
-344 ELEIPGGMAVIV
+344 ELEIPDGMAVIV

-409 YARDVDEVLVEGDEG
+409 YARDVDEVLVEGDDG
-424 YRIAKD
+424 YRVAKD

-540 HRNQGAVERKLK
+540 HRNQASVERKLK

-587 AFEVCTH
+587 AFEVCSH
-594 CRGVGLVRSIESSAL
+594 CRGVGLVRSIESAAL

-623 AGALTV
+623 SGALTV

-644 DSLAEIENRYGFTV
+644 DSLAEIEQRYGFTV

-669 DHRIERSRAPKA
+669 DHRIERTRAKK
-681 GDDDNSAVLN
+681 GDEQEEAAPVLN

-701 APIELVEEELVENTS
+701 SPVEADDEEEETV
-716 RDDDETDT
+716 RGDDDDQ
-724 DTDTN
+724 
-729 SDSSTGTDSDEQNKR
+729 GGKR
-744 RRRRRRRRGRPDE
+744 RRRRRRRRGRNDD
-757 RDENITANAEESSSN
+757 RDDRTENQQDAADSDTDDADSSDRNGSDD
-772 DDEDDDDNTQSADQ
+772 DDEDSN
-786 GNGDDDGEDDAS
+786 

-806 RGGRRRSRRQEFD
+806 RGGRRRSRRQDFD
-819 AAPRVVSPNDDPEA
+819 GNRTRSPNDDPA
-833 TEKRRSRDHA
+833 LTAARRNRDHEA
-843 ASDETDIDVIIE
+843 PDGSEENTVIDAE
-855 GDSEGQEAD
+855 SEGQDAD
-864 AFVATGDGEEIRP
+864 SFDQEGVRAGRT
-877 ARERSTTAPAP
+877 RSTTAPAP
-888 ARQRRDRRDRN
+888 ARPRRDRN
-899 KDNRRNNQNRD
+899 DNRRNRRD
-910 RSEVRNIPIQSGP
+910 RNSRPERGEGSNERGDVKNIPIQSGP
-923 APESGDAETHDV
+923 APEAVAESKPDV
-935 AAAQTTMPAPA
+935 AVAPASAPAEVTAPAPKAEAPKVEAPAEKPAAPKPVEPAKTEEPAPA
-946 LEPATTP
+946 P
-953 APAPEAASVPTETT
+953 APAPEAA
-967 AREKPVS
+967 
-974 ENAQATSQP
+974 
-983 VKTEAATPAADV
+983 
-995 IKQSAPV
+995 
-1002 ETSPAPAAEP
+1002 PAAEP
-1012 TTEPAAQPE
+1012 AKDE
-1021 PQPAEAATTTNS
+1021 
-1033 SDTAQEEVK
+1033 
-1042 APEAPAKPKPKRKGW
+1042 KPKPKKRGW
-1057 WSN
+1057 WSLGR

>member
-75 HSDYYQIPVADREAI
+75 HSDYYQIPMADREALS
-90 ARSHSHPPAMRDA
+90 RGHSTVKDA
-103 DIVEDNIGGDNDD
+103 DVVEDNIGDASDGDDT
-116 APKKDRKPVRS
+116 PKKDKKPARP
-127 RSRRKPRK
+127 RNRRKPRAK
-135 DDAASTV
+135 VSDDVAVETDADAPVAAVTGDAATS
-142 AGENTDTVTSSD
+142 ASTDTTAQD
-154 HDDDGEVLEN
+154 TDTPQEN
-164 TAASANSE
+164 VAANADIAAD
-172 TGEEDSKPRRRRMR
+172 EDAKPRRRRPR
-186 NRRKKPEDTENNAD
+186 NRRKKTDDVETSAAETTAEATDT
-200 AAAHSDDTNGNDDDN
+200 SGSDDDN
-215 GNGNEGG
+215 TDGSGGGN
-222 SNTVATMSAEIAEIS
+222 AAMSAEIAELT
-237 VDIDDTET
+237 VDVETEAAGAVQVEEEIDDL
-245 VNDDENIEDMGGDDT
+245 GGDDDG
-260 DEFSESIR
+260 DEFTETHR
-268 PQMQKRY
+268 PQFQKRY

-329 ITNAQDRKRLKSILA
+329 ITNAQDRKRLKAILA
-344 ELEIPGGMAVIV
+344 ELEIPDGMAVIV
-356 RTAGAERTKAEIKR
+356 RTAGSERTKAEIKR

-540 HRNQGAVERKLK
+540 HRNQGSVERKLK

-587 AFEVCTH
+587 AFEVCNH
-594 CRGVGLVRSIESSAL
+594 CRGVGLVRSIESAAL
-609 HLLRVIEEEGMRRR
+609 HLLRVLEEEGMRRR
-623 AGALTV
+623 SGALTV
-629 HVASEVALYILNRKR
+629 HVANEVALYILNRKR
-644 DSLAEIENRYGFTV
+644 DTLGEIEQRYGFTI

-669 DHRIERSRAPKA
+669 DHRIERTRAKK
-681 GDDDNSAVLN
+681 GDEGPEESAVLN

-701 APIELVEEELVENTS
+701 SPIEPDEDEE
-716 RDDDETDT
+716 DDEDNSAEISETSETTD
-724 DTDTN
+724 N
-729 SDSSTGTDSDEQNKR
+729 RDEDDQGNKR
-744 RRRRRRRRGRPDE
+744 RRRRRRRRGRNDE
-757 RDENITANAEESSSN
+757 RDDNSTEPQEAGAVSEANDATDSN
-772 DDEDDDDNTQSADQ
+772 DQGDSDDDD
-786 GNGDDDGEDDAS
+786 DDDEAQ

-806 RGGRRRSRRQEFD
+806 RGGRRRSRRQELEGPARVKSPADD
-819 AAPRVVSPNDDPEA
+819 AEA
-833 TEKRRSRDHA
+833 TALRRDRDHSA
-843 ASDETDIDVIIE
+843 PEGSVVDQVIE
-855 GDSEGQEAD
+855 ADSEGQDSGSFDEEG
-864 AFVATGDGEEIRP
+864 VRTGRQRD
-877 ARERSTTAPAP
+877 TTAPAP
-888 ARQRRDRRDRN
+888 SRPRRDRN
-899 KDNRRNNQNRD
+899 DNRRNRRD
-910 RSEVRNIPIQSGP
+910 RKDRGDVKNIPIQSGP
-923 APESGDAETHDV
+923 APENAAENATDTAPVTAQETAQSTAPAPIAAPVTSGETARE
-935 AAAQTTMPAPA
+935 AAATPVSQSAPAEIVTEKPATPAPS
-946 LEPATTP
+946 PAPTP
-953 APAPEAASVPTETT
+953 APAPAA
-967 AREKPVS
+967 EKP
-974 ENAQATSQP
+974 EP
-983 VKTEAATPAADV
+983 KPEP
-995 IKQSAPV
+995 K
-1002 ETSPAPAAEP
+1002 AEP
-1012 TTEPAAQPE
+1012 TPAPVVSEPVAEPAKDE
-1021 PQPAEAATTTNS
+1021 
-1033 SDTAQEEVK
+1033 
-1042 APEAPAKPKPKRKGW
+1042 KPTPKKRGW
-1057 WSN
+1057 WSLGR

>member
-90 ARSHSHPPAMRDA
+90 TRAQASTQSVRDA
-103 DIVEDNIGGDNDD
+103 EIVEDNIGNNDD
-116 APKKDRKPVRS
+116 DTPKKEKKPTRS

-135 DDAASTV
+135 DDANGTDAADASDK
-142 AGENTDTVTSSD
+142 AEDATDTDDSAAASENNDAASSD
-154 HDDDGEVLEN
+154 NSDDA
-164 TAASANSE
+164 TK
-172 TGEEDSKPRRRRMR
+172 TRRRRVR
-186 NRRKKPEDTENNAD
+186 NRRKKTDEND
-200 AAAHSDDTNGNDDDN
+200 ASTSDASAPGEDDDN
-215 GNGNEGG
+215 NGDDGNNGG
-222 SNTVATMSAEIAEIS
+222 SNTVATMAAEIAEIS
-237 VDIDDTET
+237 VDIDENDTET
-245 VNDDENIEDMGGDDT
+245 VNDEENIEDMGGDDT
-260 DEFSESIR
+260 DDFSDNVR
-268 PQMQKRY
+268 PQLQKRY

-409 YARDVDEVLVEGDEG
+409 YARDVDEVLVEGDDG
-424 YRIAKD
+424 YRVAKD

-540 HRNQGAVERKLK
+540 HRNQSAVERKLK

-587 AFEVCTH
+587 AFEVCHH

-644 DSLAEIENRYGFTV
+644 DSLAEIEQRYGFTV

-669 DHRIERSRAPKA
+669 DHRIERTRASKS
-681 GDDDNSAVLN
+681 GDEDNQNSAVLN

-701 APIELVEEELVENTS
+701 APIEKVEEELVENTS
-716 RDDDETDT
+716 RDDDNEQ
-724 DTDTN
+724 N
-729 SDSSTGTDSDEQNKR
+729 NDSDDQNKR
-744 RRRRRRRRGRPDE
+744 RRRRRRRRGRQDD
-757 RDENITANAEESSSN
+757 RDDNASTDN
-772 DDEDDDDNTQSADQ
+772 DDTDAGNDDNQDAGSASDNGDDNDDDDES
-786 GNGDDDGEDDAS
+786 S

-806 RGGRRRSRRQEFD
+806 RGGRRRSRRQDFET
-819 AAPRVVSPNDDPEA
+819 APRVVSPADDTEA
-833 TEKRRSRDHA
+833 TEKRRSRDHTA
-843 ASDETDIDVIIE
+843 PDGSETDLVID
-855 GDSEGQEAD
+855 GDTEGQEAD
-864 AFVATGDGEEIRP
+864 SFGPEDGEEGGIRA

-899 KDNRRNNQNRD
+899 NKDNRRNRDNRDRND
-910 RSEVRNIPIQSGP
+910 RSEVRNIPIQNGP
-923 APESGDAETHDV
+923 APEASSEDAASEAVSTPVTAPVSTPSAPV
-935 AAAQTTMPAPA
+935 ASAAS
-946 LEPATTP
+946 
-953 APAPEAASVPTETT
+953 APEATFEPAASPKPEQ
-967 AREKPVS
+967 AAEAKPEASNKPVELEADKADKAS
-974 ENAQATSQP
+974 EA
-983 VKTEAATPAADV
+983 K
-995 IKQSAPV
+995 
-1002 ETSPAPAAEP
+1002 PAAETVTAP
-1012 TTEPAAQPE
+1012 TSNEAQPSE
-1021 PQPAEAATTTNS
+1021 VATPETAAPEKPAEAEKAETAPEAT
-1033 SDTAQEEVK
+1033 

>member
-75 HSDYYQIPVADREAI
+75 HSDYYQIPVADREALSQGG
-90 ARSHSHPPAMRDA
+90 AQVKDA
-103 DIVEDNIGGDNDD
+103 EIVEDNIGETDD
-116 APKKDRKPVRS
+116 SPKKEKKSTRS
-127 RSRRKPRK
+127 RSRRKPRAK
-135 DDAASTV
+135 DKDETQDASESDATDGETVVDADAA
-142 AGENTDTVTSSD
+142 NPTDGVSDGAVSSD
-154 HDDDGEVLEN
+154 EE
-164 TAASANSE
+164 E
-172 TGEEDSKPRRRRMR
+172 TKPRRRRTR
-186 NRRKKPEDTENNAD
+186 NRRKKSDDADAQASDASSDEAASGDANAD
-200 AAAHSDDTNGNDDDN
+200 TDGGSDDDN
-215 GNGNEGG
+215 SPSGGN
-222 SNTVATMSAEIAEIS
+222 AAMSADVAELS
-237 VDIDDTET
+237 VDVDADGDDSEEDAPSADAGTE
-245 VNDDENIEDMGGDDT
+245 EEEIEDLGGDDT
-260 DEFSESIR
+260 DEFVESHSR
-268 PQMQKRY
+268 QLQKRY
-275 KIQEVIKRRQILL
+275 KIQEVIKRRQIIL

-329 ITNAQDRKRLKSILA
+329 ITNAKDRKRLKSILA
-344 ELEIPGGMAVIV
+344 ELEIPDGMAVIV

-409 YARDVDEVLVEGDEG
+409 YARDVDEVLVEGDDG
-424 YRIAKD
+424 YRVAKD

-540 HRNQGAVERKLK
+540 HRNQASVERKLK

-587 AFEVCTH
+587 AFEVCSH
-594 CRGVGLVRSIESSAL
+594 CRGVGLVRSIESAAL

-623 AGALTV
+623 SGALTV

-644 DSLAEIENRYGFTV
+644 DSLAEIEQRYGFTV

-669 DHRIERSRAPKA
+669 DHRIERTRAKK
-681 GDDDNSAVLN
+681 GDEQEEAAPVLN

-701 APIELVEEELVENTS
+701 SPVEADDEEEETV
-716 RDDDETDT
+716 RGDDDDQ
-724 DTDTN
+724 
-729 SDSSTGTDSDEQNKR
+729 GGKR
-744 RRRRRRRRGRPDE
+744 RRRRRRRRGRNDD
-757 RDENITANAEESSSN
+757 RDDRTENQQDTTDSDAEDADGSDRNGSDD
-772 DDEDDDDNTQSADQ
+772 DDEDSN
-786 GNGDDDGEDDAS
+786 

-806 RGGRRRSRRQEFD
+806 RGGRRRSRRQDFD
-819 AAPRVVSPNDDPEA
+819 GNRTRSPNDDPA
-833 TEKRRSRDHA
+833 LTAARRNRDHEA
-843 ASDETDIDVIIE
+843 PDGSEENTVIDAE
-855 GDSEGQEAD
+855 SEGQDAD
-864 AFVATGDGEEIRP
+864 SFDQEGVRAGRT
-877 ARERSTTAPAP
+877 RSTTAPAP
-888 ARQRRDRRDRN
+888 ARPRRDRN
-899 KDNRRNNQNRD
+899 DNRRNRRD
-910 RSEVRNIPIQSGP
+910 RNSRPERGEGSNERGDVKNIPIQSGP
-923 APESGDAETHDV
+923 APEAVAESKPDV
-935 AAAQTTMPAPA
+935 AAAPASAPAEVTAPAPKAEAPKVEAPAEKPAAPKPVEPAKTEAPAPA
-946 LEPATTP
+946 P
-953 APAPEAASVPTETT
+953 APAPEAA
-967 AREKPVS
+967 
-974 ENAQATSQP
+974 
-983 VKTEAATPAADV
+983 
-995 IKQSAPV
+995 
-1002 ETSPAPAAEP
+1002 PAAEP
-1012 TTEPAAQPE
+1012 AKDE
-1021 PQPAEAATTTNS
+1021 
-1033 SDTAQEEVK
+1033 
-1042 APEAPAKPKPKRKGW
+1042 KPKPKKRGW
-1057 WSN
+1057 WSLGR